1 MSEDLTTYLAEVGL
15 RVRYLHSEI
24 ETLERIAILTDL
36 RRGEF
41 DVLVGI
47 NLLREGL
54 DLPEVSLVAVLDA
67 DQEGFL
73 RSETSLVQTV
83 GRAARNLNGRAI
95 LYADK
100 MTGSMKR
107 ALAETQ
113 RRRTI
118 QAEFNAEHGIEPRS
132 IIKDVASPL
141 LAMANLDF
149 YGPGG
154 ASPRVSEPVEG
165 EFEDA
170 ASLAKL
176 ITELE
181 KRMRTA
187 AKTLEFEEA
196 ARLRDRIKELRRQ
209 QIFKT

>member
-1 MSEDLTTYLAEVGL
+1 M
-15 RVRYLHSEI
+15 
-24 ETLERIAILTDL
+24 
-36 RRGEF
+36 
-41 DVLVGI
+41 
-47 NLLREGL
+47 
-54 DLPEVSLVAVLDA
+54 
-67 DQEGFL
+67 
-73 RSETSLVQTV
+73 
-83 GRAARNLNGRAI
+83 
-95 LYADK
+95 
-100 MTGSMKR
+100 
-107 ALAETQ
+107 AETR
-113 RRRTI
+113 RRRTK

-141 LAMANLDF
+141 LAMSNLDF

-154 ASPRVSEPVEG
+154 AQPRVSEP
-165 EFEDA
+165 FEDDFDDP

-209 QIFKT
+209 QIFKS